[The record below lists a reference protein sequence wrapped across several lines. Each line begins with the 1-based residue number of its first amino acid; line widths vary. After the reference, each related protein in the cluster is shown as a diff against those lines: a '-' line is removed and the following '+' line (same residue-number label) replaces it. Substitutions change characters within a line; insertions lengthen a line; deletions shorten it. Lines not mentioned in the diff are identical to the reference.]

1 MSGVLLVTGSISP
14 TMVLKRTMA
23 SNKLT
28 PEQNM
33 TAIRSEI
40 IPGTEVRWPVV
51 HQPLRFTAAVTRERG
66 DNIDRGMV
74 HYCQHTTIAIVTTD
88 H

>member
-33 TAIRSEI
+33 TEIRSEI
-40 IPGTEVRWPVV
+40 ISGRRSAD
-51 HQPLRFTAAVTRERG
+51 Q
-66 DNIDRGMV
+66 
-74 HYCQHTTIAIVTTD
+74 CQCGGAPTT
-88 H
+88 

>member
-40 IPGTEVRWPVV
+40 IPGTEVR
-51 HQPLRFTAAVTRERG
+51 
-66 DNIDRGMV
+66 
-74 HYCQHTTIAIVTTD
+74 
-88 H
+88 

>member
-28 PEQNM
+28 PEQN
-33 TAIRSEI
+33 IEHDRYQIKI
-40 IPGTEVRWPVV
+40 IPGTEVR
-51 HQPLRFTAAVTRERG
+51 
-66 DNIDRGMV
+66 
-74 HYCQHTTIAIVTTD
+74 
-88 H
+88 

>member
-33 TAIRSEI
+33 TEIRSEI
-40 IPGTEVRWPVV
+40 ILGTEVRWPVPVV
-51 HQPLRFTAAVTRERG
+51 HQPLRFTAAVTREGG

-74 HYCQHTTIAIVTTD
+74 HYCHHHCD

>member
-28 PEQNM
+28 PEQN
-33 TAIRSEI
+33 IEHDRDQIKI
-40 IPGTEVRWPVV
+40 ILGTEVRWPVPV
-51 HQPLRFTAAVTRERG
+51 WWCTNHLDLLPR
-66 DNIDRGMV
+66 
-74 HYCQHTTIAIVTTD
+74 
-88 H
+88 